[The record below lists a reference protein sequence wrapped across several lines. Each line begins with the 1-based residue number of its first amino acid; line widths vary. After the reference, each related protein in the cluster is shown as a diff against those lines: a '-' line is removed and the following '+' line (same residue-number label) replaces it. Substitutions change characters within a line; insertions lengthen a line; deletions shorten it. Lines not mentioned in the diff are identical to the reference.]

1 MVSFA
6 FGYNPACFIYPNFQV
21 YHPNI
26 DLEGNVCLN
35 ILREDWKPVLNI
47 NTIIYGLYHLFTVM
61 PSVFMIIILWFYSH
75 LIFESFNFVCRNQ
88 IARIPS
94 IMMLLQYWGIIQ
106 RCLNL
111 MWEGLCLVVM
121 WGKPFSH
128 DVSSFCKVAESANA
142 RCYLS
147 FLGLCNLSANYLLS
161 SPLIF
166 SVVLRELFPK
176 RPTSWNSIYVL
187 L

>member
-1 MVSFA
+1 MLYS
-6 FGYNPACFIYPNFQV
+6 NFQL

-75 LIFESFNFVCRNQ
+75 LIFESFNYVCRNQ
-88 IARIPS
+88 ITRIPW
-94 IMMLLQYWGIIQ
+94 IMMLLQCWGIIQ

-111 MWEGLCLVVM
+111 MLEGLCPVGM

-128 DVSSFCKVAESANA
+128 GVSSFCKVAESANA
-142 RCYLS
+142 QCYQHLS
-147 FLGLCNLSANYLLS
+147 FLGLYNLSANYLLS

-166 SVVLRELFPK
+166 SVELRELFPK